1 MNKKQLKQLR
11 EHIAKSGG
19 ATLNKNGA
27 IMAFNSGYCVSV
39 KGYEKSVKKLT
50 KRIINKYLKIAGSRG
65 MYAGVWLED
74 GLYCLDISEN
84 IATREQAIYAG
95 VKNEQRAIY
104 DCFNNDYI
112 YLK

>member
-11 EHIAKSGG
+11 EHIATSGG
-19 ATLNKNGA
+19 ATLNAHGV
-27 IMAFNSGYCVSV
+27 IMAFNSGYCVSIKGFEKTV
-39 KGYEKSVKKLT
+39 KRLS
-50 KRIINKYLKIAGSRG
+50 KRIINKYLKIAGLRG

-74 GLYCLDISEN
+74 GRYCLDISDN
-84 IATREQAIYAG
+84 IATREQAIYIG

-104 DCFNNDYI
+104 DCAKNDYI